1 MKGGNLLTSLSKIKS
16 RNNMILADAMQLE
29 DEEECDVSN
38 IKDNALEESKII
50 NELIDAGRNLEE
62 SLGKLIKITS
72 ELRQTT
78 SAKHNSESE
87 SLNDILQNISIEKD
101 NITEIKK
108 SLSKSRAQ
116 NREIGGK
123 TKKKRRKRR
132 RKSKTAKIKRRQLGF
147 HK

>member
-1 MKGGNLLTSLSKIKS
+1 MKGGNLLTSLSKVKT

-50 NELIDAGRNLEE
+50 NELIDAGRTLEE
-62 SLGKLIKITS
+62 ALGKLIKITT
-72 ELRQTT
+72 ELREKT
-78 SAKHNSESE
+78 SLKHNSESDK
-87 SLNDILQNISIEKD
+87 LTDILQKISIEKD

-108 SLSKSRAQ
+108 TLSNSRAP

-123 TKKKRRKRR
+123 TKKKRSKQRT
-132 RKSKTAKIKRRQLGF
+132 KSKSVKK
-147 HK
+147 